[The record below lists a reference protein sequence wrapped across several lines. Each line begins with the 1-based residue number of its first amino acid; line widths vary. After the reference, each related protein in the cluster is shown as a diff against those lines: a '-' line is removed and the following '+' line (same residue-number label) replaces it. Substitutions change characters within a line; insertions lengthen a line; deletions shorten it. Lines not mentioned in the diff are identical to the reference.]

1 MKPSQ
6 YQTLTAQALLPEQGW
21 FNRLCFNTVMKHLPH
36 LDFGTLLLTL
46 PSGQTLTFG
55 HQHEGEPRAEIR
67 LHSLKPLRRFLQ
79 GGQLGVAESYMAGEW
94 DCPDLVAL
102 IQWALGNEAKM
113 PELNNGKAWIR
124 VLNRLI
130 HLKRSNTK
138 KGSRKNIAYH
148 YDLGNDFYQLWL
160 DESMTY
166 SAALFAHEN
175 QSLHEA
181 QLNKYRRIA
190 EMLDLKPGQQLL
202 EVGCG
207 WGGFAEFAA
216 HEFGVKVHGVTLSQE
231 QLSFARAR
239 IESAK
244 LDHLC
249 SFSLTDYRDVAA
261 QYDHIVS
268 IEMFEAVG
276 EEHWDTYF
284 TQLKNCLRPGGKAI
298 LQIISIDEARFE
310 EYRRNPDFIQRYIFP
325 GGMLPSP
332 ERLTLA
338 AAQQGFDITD
348 EVLFGLDYATTLAR
362 WRHRFIEQWPRIQ
375 AQGFD
380 DRFRRMWLYY
390 LAYCEGGFRYKT
402 IDVGLYQLEAK

>member
-102 IQWALGNEAKM
+102 VQWALGNEAKM

-207 WGGFAEFAA
+207 WGGFAVFAA
-216 HEFGVKVHGVTLSQE
+216 HEFGVKVHGITLSQE
-231 QLSFARAR
+231 QLAFARAR
-239 IESAK
+239 IETAK

-249 SFSLTDYRDVAA
+249 SFSLTDYRDVDA

>member
-1 MKPSQ
+1 MKPSH

-21 FNRLCFNTVMKHLPH
+21 FNRLCFNTVMKYLPH
-36 LDFGTLLLTL
+36 LDFGTLLFTL

-94 DCPDLVAL
+94 DSPDLVAL
-102 IQWALGNEAKM
+102 VQWALGNEAKM

-124 VLNRLI
+124 ALNRLI

-175 QSLHEA
+175 QSLHQA

-202 EVGCG
+202 EIGCG

-231 QLSFARAR
+231 QLAFARAR

-249 SFSLTDYRDVAA
+249 SFSLTDYRDVEA

-298 LQIISIDEARFE
+298 LQIISIDETRFE

-348 EVLFGLDYATTLAR
+348 QLLFGLDYATTLAR

-380 DRFRRMWLYY
+380 ERFRRMWLFY

>member
-1 MKPSQ
+1 MK
-6 YQTLTAQALLPEQGW
+6 Y
-21 FNRLCFNTVMKHLPH
+21 LPH
-36 LDFGTLLLTL
+36 LDFGTLLFTL

-94 DCPDLVAL
+94 DSPDLVAL
-102 IQWALGNEAKM
+102 VQWALGNEAKM

-124 VLNRLI
+124 ALNRLI

-175 QSLHEA
+175 QSLHQA

-202 EVGCG
+202 EIGCG

-231 QLSFARAR
+231 QLAFARAR

-249 SFSLTDYRDVAA
+249 SFSLTDYRDVEA

-298 LQIISIDEARFE
+298 LQIISIDETRFE

-348 EVLFGLDYATTLAR
+348 QLLFGLDYATTLAR

-380 DRFRRMWLYY
+380 ERFRRMWLFY